1 MATILCGFPGI
12 GKSYLAKQSKALDT
26 DSSTFAKGSDWP
38 QNYVETLL
46 ERAQAN
52 EYDLVLASTHKEVRE
67 GLVRAGSRFILVYPD
82 VSLKEEYLQRFL
94 KRGSPK
100 PFIQLMEARWEEFLQ
115 VSKPEVCLALGT
127 RTGPVSGGLLSTDPS
142 TRLGPCR

>member
-26 DSSTFAKGSDWP
+26 DFSTFAKGSDWP

-115 VSKPEVCLALGT
+115 ECRSQRYAWHWV
-127 RTGPVSGGLLSTDPS
+127 
-142 TRLGPCR
+142 LGPGQYLADCYPRILQQG